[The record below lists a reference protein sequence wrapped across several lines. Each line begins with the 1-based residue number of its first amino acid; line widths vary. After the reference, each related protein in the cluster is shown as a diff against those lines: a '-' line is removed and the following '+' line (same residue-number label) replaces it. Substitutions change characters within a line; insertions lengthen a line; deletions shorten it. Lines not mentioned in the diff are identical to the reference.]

1 MEENVFVA
9 RLRNAG
15 AHVYIVGGWVRDLV
29 RGAHPKD
36 KDYMIT
42 GIDEAHFCA
51 LFPEAFKVGG
61 SFPVFRLSIANG
73 YDKEPSEVAFARR
86 ERKTGPGY
94 RGFAVEFD
102 PSVTLED
109 DLFRRDTT
117 MNALALELPADIARP
132 AIIDLYGGVADIK
145 AQRIRA
151 VSRHFLDDP
160 VRALR
165 AARQAAQFGFS
176 IEDGTYELMRAVAA
190 DLASE
195 PSERIMNELRLA
207 LAAPRPSLFFRAL
220 QRAGLLET
228 IFPELYALIGKT
240 QPVAFHPEGDAF
252 NHTMLVLDEVAAET
266 DSLRARFAGLA
277 HDLGKG
283 VTSPEMLPHHYGHE
297 VKGLDVLAAWNR
309 RMTLPHDW
317 LAAAR
322 FTIREHMRTPRLQ
335 KSTKIVDLLLSL
347 DKSVMTVAE
356 YQAVIRAD
364 SHGLPLYLAHA
375 AEILPVLKSVSGKD
389 APAGLQGAAIGKW
402 IRDQQVRKY
411 VELCRA
417 AK

>member
-15 AHVYIVGGWVRDLV
+15 AHVYVVGGWVRDLV
-29 RGAHPKD
+29 RGVRPKD

-42 GIDEAHFCA
+42 GIDEVQFRA
-51 LFPEAFKVGG
+51 LFPDAFKVGG
-61 SFPVFRLSIANG
+61 SFPVFRLAIANG
-73 YDKEPSEVAFARR
+73 YDREPSEVAFARR

-102 PSVTLED
+102 PSVTLEE

-117 MNALALELPADIARP
+117 MNALAIELPADVARP

-151 VSRHFLDDP
+151 VSQHFLDDP

-165 AARQAAQFGFS
+165 AARQAAQFGFT
-176 IEDGTYELMRAVAA
+176 IEEGTYKLMRAVKP
-190 DLASE
+190 DLAGE

-207 LAAPRPSLFFRAL
+207 LASPRPSLFFLAL

-283 VTSPEMLPHHYGHE
+283 VTPPEMLPHHYGHE
-297 VKGLDVLAAWNR
+297 VKGLDVLEAWNR

-322 FTIREHMRTPRLQ
+322 FTIREHMRTPRLH
-335 KSTKIVDLLLSL
+335 KSQKIVDLLLAL
-347 DKSVMTVAE
+347 DKSVMTIAE

-364 SHGLPLYLAHA
+364 SHGLPSYLAQA

-389 APAGLQGAAIGKW
+389 APAGLEGAAIGKW